1 MRYYLKNRDKC
12 ALALFTMKIF
22 KKTDFK
28 KEKKPND
35 DDDYDLKYHT

>member
-1 MRYYLKNRDKC
+1 MC
-12 ALALFTMKIF
+12 ALSLSTTKIF

-28 KEKKPND
+28 KEEKNND